1 MKVPN
6 FKENKGITLAAL
18 VITIIVL
25 LIIAT
30 ITVTTLSG
38 NNGIVQH
45 TVTAKEESEIKSELK
60 VVDLAS
66 NQAKNKNKY
75 GDVTGE
81 ELVKALKNNAGEDQ
95 TEVEYYEKGSL
106 YFVTFKKSN
115 RVYEVTTAGYAKY
128 VGKPEDAVV
137 LFGKPKSSIAPKTS
151 VEVNVIIKTLQENKI
166 DKLEYV
172 WNKSEDKQP
181 SKEEFSNNTP
191 KVLENVENEK
201 TEKQT
206 IVSLPEGT
214 PEGEYYLW
222 VKVTN
227 NGEETIEH
235 LGPYIIGEVS
245 CQLAVDPNGGTW
257 DGSSE
262 VKVIKQ
268 SVGNKIDLKTPNPP
282 ANYEITFDA
291 DGGNVSKDKVTSVVS
306 FNRWEL
312 KGVGTLEKN
321 TYTFGKGKATATAQ
335 YSNEKITLPT
345 ATKDGYQ
352 IDGWY
357 DKDGNKAG
365 DPNDEYTPTG
375 SENLTAHWTPNSYVL
390 AFDYKTNGGTR
401 GPDETQQIVYGK
413 EVILSTY
420 QAERGNGYVFI
431 GWNRNANDKT
441 ALDKIIMGSQN
452 EKVYALFKK
461 DIRLTFKDKN
471 GDKYS
476 NPDPVTIYNNEKGTA
491 TAPAISEYTGWEP
504 LYWTK
509 ETKAD
514 GAKAVGAKTGDN
526 TISNITD
533 PATYYA
539 RYKKDITIEFDLNGG
554 TGTKPD
560 NATGEVHVS
569 TSDITKPK
577 AATINMPEIE
587 SGKEPKKDGYV
598 FNGWNTAQDGKGTH
612 YDIDGTGS
620 FLDSSTLYAEWTEKK
635 ATKITLNKETATITY
650 GDTTTIIATL
660 EPADLVNKNVNWTTS
675 DANICNIS
683 KATSVSGE
691 EITLTAKKVGKA
703 TITAT
708 AADGSGKT
716 ATCVVTV
723 VAKKIT
729 VPTAKTNLV
738 YNAANQI
745 GVEQTTE
752 YNVTDG
758 TKIDAGSY
766 TAKVVLKDKTN
777 TMWNDE
783 TTTDKTVDWSI
794 AKKAITVKADNKTR
808 KYGEENPT
816 LTATVG
822 ETGVQGEKGKIT
834 GTPTTTAEK
843 MSKVGN
849 YPITRGGNL
858 ALADNDT
865 FKANNYEID
874 FKDGTLTITKIDNT
888 LNVTAKTLTYNTQE
902 QELVN
907 QTGLQGDIYYSTDVE
922 LTKDNYLKEGTKNT
936 IPKGTNAGNYKVY
949 YYAPGNEN
957 YNAKSDSVDVTIAQY
972 SLKDAIIETVGSQ
985 IFTGSAITPKPEV
998 KVNIPSEQ
1006 NKTTLVEGRDFEYSY
1021 KDNTAVGTATITIT
1035 GKGNYKDSKP
1045 ITFNIENKK
1054 QIKVSKEDYTG
1065 TYNGKAQTFKFDV
1078 TEPTSGYNVYY
1089 KVGTTPLN
1097 ENNYTDGTTEEKPTR
1112 KDAGTTIV
1120 QWYIHTTNAQYADT
1134 NGSIEITINP
1144 KSIDVKADDKTKK
1157 YGEENPTLT
1166 ATAGETGITGET
1178 AKIAGALKTT
1188 ATKTSNVG
1196 PYVIGNDNV
1205 KLTDNGTFKASN
1217 YEMNFINGTLTIT
1230 KADNTLKVNAK
1241 TLTYNTTAQ
1250 ELVTEENKQG
1260 DVYYSIGTELT
1271 SDNYNTAGRTT
1282 IPTGTNAGDY
1292 KVYYYTPGNDNYG
1305 PSKGTVDV
1313 TIEKYDLKN
1322 ANMTQGAL
1330 DYTGSKLTPKPEVTV
1345 NIPSEQNKT
1354 KLTAGTEFTY
1364 SYGANTNAGTNAGSV
1379 TITAK
1384 DNTNYTGSKTV
1395 NFNINKIANTLDV
1408 KARTLTY
1415 NTQAQELVTESK
1427 KHGDVYYSLE
1437 TKLTKDNC
1445 DEKGSKNVI
1454 PKETNAGTY
1463 KVYYYTPGD
1472 TNYNEKDGFVDVTIE
1487 KYSLNNA
1494 EIDSVNA
1501 KIYTGS
1507 AVTPKPEVKV
1517 NIPSEQNKTK
1527 LVEGTDFDY
1536 SYSNNNGVGT
1546 ATVTVTGKGNYK
1558 DSKSITFTL
1567 ADKKPIKVTPSNYS
1581 GTYNGEAHTFEL
1593 NITEPAGCEIYYKE
1607 GAETLTESN
1616 YTQGT
1621 TDQKPTR
1628 TDAGTTTVQ
1637 WYIHS
1642 TNAEY
1647 SDINGSSTITINKA
1661 KATKPTVKA
1670 YSGTYDGASHGVT
1683 VTGGSGGTIQYSED
1697 NNEYSATVPKYT
1709 DFTDGE
1715 KTIYV
1720 KVAGDK
1726 NHSDSDVVTSS
1737 ITINKKSIDVT
1748 AEDKSRAYGAANPE
1762 LTYTHSGEVSGQ
1774 TAEFIGALTTSATTE
1789 SAVGTYD
1796 ITQGTLALTDNGT
1809 FKASNYTIN
1818 YVKGTLTV
1826 TKANGSGSVTMEDWT
1841 YGETAKNPV
1850 ATSSTNGTSNVTY
1863 KYKVSTAEDST
1874 YTEAKPSNAG
1884 IYTVQAIFAAT
1895 DNYNEVTTTANFTI
1909 EQKEITVTAE
1919 EKNKAYGAENPTFTY
1934 THSGEISG
1942 EEAGFTGALG
1952 ALTIETSEPGYY
1964 DIIQGDLALADN
1976 GTFIASN
1983 YKISYTKAT
1992 LRVDPKV
1999 TFNANDGTET
2009 ISEQTVTYNTETALT
2024 QNAFTRDGYTF
2035 NGWNTEADGSGTS
2048 YADKANITTEVNTT
2062 LYAQWT
2068 AISYTI
2074 SYDYAEGT
2082 AGTNAPTSATYDED
2096 VQISNPTKEGYTFGG
2111 WTSSSSDGLGENAK
2125 TGTEANPSTE
2135 WTGEPTKNTYFKN
2148 LTDTNNGTVKLTATW
2163 KANYKLKKVIG
2174 ASNLIANGG
2183 LDNYTLVD
2191 APSKNSNGVTHT
2203 WDKALNGVP
2212 GNTTKAYKM
2221 TSWDEYANGTGA
2233 NMGVVVPEI
2242 GYHAHMR
2249 IVNGNNVLRFKT
2261 NEAYVGKTGAN
2272 VSGGKSVTPGTV
2284 YANRWLGIS
2293 QKLTGTNLTAGATYV
2308 VTLDAYR
2315 VSGNQKITGGI
2326 YHATTSSNSERGF
2339 NSGMYSFNPT
2349 KTGEWET
2356 FSWTF
2361 TLASNYV
2368 NTINPSF
2375 YVYGY
2380 TGGTG
2385 ELYVD
2390 NVRLEKV
2397 TDTSYITKAYDS
2409 LYTTEDLNP
2418 ASRSGYSF
2426 DGWYSDARYTK
2437 RLDETDQ
2444 FNTNTAVFEDVN
2456 TPNTSAY
2463 IYAKWSYNSYTIK
2476 FDKNNTNASGT
2487 MSPMSV
2493 TCGTEK
2499 TLTANNFAVTTLG
2512 VTTKQ
2517 IFTGWNTKADGTG
2530 TTYSDKASVTDLTT
2544 AGGTVT
2550 LYAQWINANYEV
2562 SSPVKYTLTIEDAI
2576 SKANASSTIKVIQ
2589 NVTDSSTA
2597 NVSKTLTLNL
2607 NGKTL
2612 TKNSGGGI
2620 RVSAGTFT
2628 VKGNGKTSTL
2638 YVTNAAGILNEGSSS
2653 AIVINSALIKSA
2665 YNPILYQSNC
2675 NGTLTVNNS
2684 WIYGTGEQGAIY
2696 LNKAGNVTINSS
2708 WLYTGY
2714 GKHPTLG
2721 INGGVSTL
2729 TLKGTTRIGGGYQQQ
2744 NTSDTKSALI
2754 DISGTGTTTINII
2767 DNTILMAGQYNGNTL
2782 ATGSNRTVNIEVKGE
2797 AEMYA
2802 LNGSCILVKKS
2813 GSTVK
2818 VNTFGWIYATGTN
2831 AIEAFNVT
2839 VTACRLVSGSVNTVV
2854 DNGTRT
2860 YTGRQFGSNNGFYYM
2875 KQYDNNSYT
2884 ERSGLYYY
2892 FINWGKNGS
2901 SSDYDWTYGVS
2912 GTLVTGWRQIDSR
2925 WYYFKKSS
2933 DSPVIQTNSSR
2944 YTEGEMVTGWVKI
2957 SGTWYYL
2964 WRPADKPILASGDTH
2979 VYKEGEMVTGWVY
2992 LNKYWY
2998 YLSSSGAM
3006 YANGTYSIGGKN
3018 YTFDSNGHCTNP

>member
-6 FKENKGITLAAL
+6 FKENKGISLASLVVTVIVILILAAISL
-18 VITIIVL
+18 YMMTGDNN
-25 LIIAT
+25 LIFRT
-30 ITVTTLSG
+30 G
-38 NNGIVQH
+38 K
-45 TVTAKEESEIKSELK
+45 AKEESERAEIEEALNAAYVKLERKSKYNSVANLDDAVENVKKQGYEDKIVGQPRHGYELC
-60 VVDLAS
+60 
-66 NQAKNKNKY
+66 
-75 GDVTGE
+75 GEDVT
-81 ELVKALKNNAGEDQ
+81 LTKM
-95 TEVEYYEKGSL
+95 
-106 YFVTFKKSN
+106 
-115 RVYEVTTAGYAKY
+115 
-128 VGKPEDAVV
+128 
-137 LFGKPKSSIAPKTS
+137 AP
-151 VEVNVIIKTLQENKI
+151 
-166 DKLEYV
+166 
-172 WNKSEDKQP
+172 
-181 SKEEFSNNTP
+181 NNT
-191 KVLENVENEK
+191 K
-201 TEKQT
+201 TIT
-206 IVSLPEGT
+206 I
-214 PEGEYYLW
+214 
-222 VKVTN
+222 
-227 NGEETIEH
+227 
-235 LGPYIIGEVS
+235 
-245 CQLAVDPNGGTW
+245 
-257 DGSSE
+257 
-262 VKVIKQ
+262 
-268 SVGNKIDLKTPNPP
+268 
-282 ANYEITFDA
+282 
-291 DGGNVSKDKVTSVVS
+291 
-306 FNRWEL
+306 
-312 KGVGTLEKN
+312 
-321 TYTFGKGKATATAQ
+321 
-335 YSNEKITLPT
+335 
-345 ATKDGYQ
+345 
-352 IDGWY
+352 
-357 DKDGNKAG
+357 
-365 DPNDEYTPTG
+365 
-375 SENLTAHWTPNSYVL
+375 
-390 AFDYKTNGGTR
+390 
-401 GPDETQQIVYGK
+401 
-413 EVILSTY
+413 
-420 QAERGNGYVFI
+420 
-431 GWNRNANDKT
+431 
-441 ALDKIIMGSQN
+441 
-452 EKVYALFKK
+452 KK
-461 DIRLTFKDKN
+461 DISESSDGLWYAVIMGKYFK
-471 GDKYS
+471 
-476 NPDPVTIYNNEKGTA
+476 
-491 TAPAISEYTGWEP
+491 
-504 LYWTK
+504 
-509 ETKAD
+509 
-514 GAKAVGAKTGDN
+514 
-526 TISNITD
+526 
-533 PATYYA
+533 
-539 RYKKDITIEFDLNGG
+539 IE
-554 TGTKPD
+554 
-560 NATGEVHVS
+560 
-569 TSDITKPK
+569 
-577 AATINMPEIE
+577 
-587 SGKEPKKDGYV
+587 
-598 FNGWNTAQDGKGTH
+598 
-612 YDIDGTGS
+612 DIDGTVKIAKEPSNVEINSGS
-620 FLDSSTLYAEWTEKK
+620 
-635 ATKITLNKETATITY
+635 I
-650 GDTTTIIATL
+650 GDTINITNNDVTIANADIASFEVIEGDKLKVTAL
-660 EPADLVNKNVNWTTS
+660 NVGS
-675 DANICNIS
+675 SI
-683 KATSVSGE
+683 
-691 EITLTAKKVGKA
+691 ITIK
-703 TITAT
+703 
-708 AADGSGKT
+708 SNGKT
-716 ATCVVTV
+716 ATCKVTV
-723 VAKKIT
+723 IPESIT
-729 VPTAKTNLV
+729 IPKVKTGLV
-738 YNAANQI
+738 YNGKNQT
-745 GVEQTTE
+745 GVEDGLG
-752 YNVTDG
+752 YIVTDG
-758 TKIDAGSY
+758 KKIDAGNYKASVALQDKENTVWSDGT
-766 TAKVVLKDKTN
+766 TADKI
-777 TMWNDE
+777 
-783 TTTDKTVDWSI
+783 VDWSI
-794 AKKAITVKADNKTR
+794 AKKKIIVTADNKTR

-865 FKANNYEID
+865 FKANNYEIE

-888 LNVTAKTLTYNTQE
+888 LEVKAKTLTYNTQE

-907 QTGLQGDIYYSTDVE
+907 QTGLQGDIYYSTEVE

-936 IPKGTNAGNYKVY
+936 IPKGTNAGDYKVY

-1006 NKTTLVEGRDFEYSY
+1006 NKTKLVEGTDFDYSY

-1054 QIKVSKEDYTG
+1054 QIKVSKTDYTG
-1065 TYNGKAQTFKFDV
+1065 TYDGKSHTFTFNV

-1144 KSIDVKADDKTKK
+1144 KSIDVTADNKTKK
-1157 YGEENPTLT
+1157 YEEENPTLT

-1196 PYVIGNDNV
+1196 TYVIGNDNV

-1241 TLTYNTTAQ
+1241 TLTYNTSAQ
-1250 ELVTEENKQG
+1250 ELVNEEGKQG

-1501 KIYTGS
+1501 QIYTGS
-1507 AVTPKPEVKV
+1507 TVTPKPEVKV

-1593 NITEPAGCEIYYKE
+1593 NVTEPAGCKIYYKE
-1607 GAETLTESN
+1607 GTDTLTESN

-1637 WYIHS
+1637 WYIVS
-1642 TNAEY
+1642 
-1647 SDINGSSTITINKA
+1647 SDPTYNDLAGNNTITINKA

-1670 YSGTYDGASHGVT
+1670 YSGIYDGSAHGVT

-1709 DFTDGE
+1709 DFTDGA
-1715 KTIYV
+1715 KTVYV

-1748 AEDKSRAYGAANPE
+1748 AEDKSRAYGAVNPE
-1762 LTYTHSGEVSGQ
+1762 LTYTHSGEISGEEAGF
-1774 TAEFIGALTTSATTE
+1774 TGALETEAKETSAP
-1789 SAVGTYD
+1789 GNYD
-1796 ITQGTLALTDNGT
+1796 ITQGDLALADNGT
-1809 FKASNYTIN
+1809 FKAANYKIT
-1818 YVKGTLTV
+1818 YTKASLTV
-1826 TKANGSGSVTMEDWT
+1826 TKADGSGSVTMEDWT
-1841 YGETAKNPV
+1841 YGETAKDPV
-1850 ATSSTNGTSNVTY
+1850 ATSSTNGTNNVTY
-1863 KYKVSTAEDST
+1863 KYKVSTAADST
-1874 YTEAKPSNAG
+1874 YTDAKPSNAG
-1884 IYTVQAIFAAT
+1884 TYTVQATFAET

-1919 EKNKAYGAENPTFTY
+1919 DENRAYGAENPTFTY

-1942 EEAGFTGALG
+1942 EEAGFTGALETE
-1952 ALTIETSEPGYY
+1952 AKETSAPGNY
-1964 DIIQGDLALADN
+1964 DITQGNLALADN
-1976 GTFIASN
+1976 GTFKAAN
-1983 YKISYTKAT
+1983 YEIKYTTAI

-2009 ISEQTVTYNTETALT
+2009 ISEQTVIYNTQIALK
-2024 QNAFTRDGYTF
+2024 QNTFTRGGYTF
-2035 NGWNTEADGSGTS
+2035 NEWNTEADGSGTP
-2048 YADKANITTEVNTT
+2048 YADKANITTEVNIT

-2068 AISYTI
+2068 ANKYTI

-2082 AGTNAPTSATYDED
+2082 AGTNAPTSATYNED

-2125 TGTEANPSTE
+2125 TGTAANPTTE
-2135 WTGEPTKNTYFKN
+2135 WTGTATKNTYFKN
-2148 LTDTNNGTVKLTATW
+2148 LTDTNNETVKLTATW
-2163 KANYKLKKVIG
+2163 KANFKLRKVIG
-2174 ASNLIANGG
+2174 ASNLISNGG
-2183 LDNYTLVD
+2183 FDNYTLVNPETKT
-2191 APSKNSNGVTHT
+2191 ANGVTHT

-2212 GNTTKAYKM
+2212 GNTSKAYSI

-2233 NMGVVVPEI
+2233 NMNVNVPEI

-2261 NEAYVGKTGAN
+2261 NEAYAGQTAAN
-2272 VSGGKSVTPGTV
+2272 VSGGVSVTPGTID
-2284 YANRWLGIS
+2284 ANRWLGIS
-2293 QKLTGTNLTAGATYV
+2293 QQLTGTNLTAGATYV

-2315 VSGNQKITGGI
+2315 VSGNQNITVGI

-2339 NSGMYSFNPT
+2339 NSGTYSFNP
-2349 KTGEWET
+2349 KKIGEWET
-2356 FSWTF
+2356 FSKTF
-2361 TLASNYV
+2361 TLSSNYV
-2368 NTINPSF
+2368 NTINPSL
-2375 YVYGY
+2375 YVYGCWD
-2380 TGGTG
+2380 GTG
-2385 ELYVD
+2385 EIYVD
-2390 NVRLEKV
+2390 NIRLEKV
-2397 TDTSYITKAYDS
+2397 TDTSYITKTYDS
-2409 LYTTEDLNP
+2409 LYTTEELTP

-2444 FNTNTAVFEDVN
+2444 FNTNTAAFEDVN
-2456 TPNTSAY
+2456 TPETSAY

-2476 FDKNNTNASGT
+2476 FDKNNANAIGT
-2487 MSPMSV
+2487 MQPMTASR
-2493 TCGTEK
+2493 GTAI
-2499 TLTANNFAVTTLG
+2499 TLNGNTFNVPAGIA
-2512 VTTKQ
+2512 TKQ
-2517 IFTGWNTKADGTG
+2517 IFNGWNTKADGTG
-2530 TTYSDKASVTDLTT
+2530 TNYSDKESVTDLSTT
-2544 AGGTVT
+2544 GESVT
-2550 LYAQWINANYEV
+2550 LYAQWIDALYEV
-2562 SSPVKYTLTIEDAI
+2562 DLPSKYTLTLKDAI
-2576 SKANASSTIKVIQ
+2576 AAANTNAIIKVIR
-2589 NVTDSSTA
+2589 NGTDNLTA
-2597 NVSKTLTLNL
+2597 NVNKTLTLNL

-2612 TKNSGGGI
+2612 TRKEEI
-2620 RVSAGTFT
+2620 TVSQGNFT
-2628 VKGNGKTSTL
+2628 VQGSGTLVSSGKGIYNS
-2638 YVTNAAGILNEGSSS
+2638 GSSS
-2653 AIVINSALIKSA
+2653 TITITNKALIRSANTSIEFKSDGRNYSGTLDIQNSWIYTTGNAIAILIGSAKNVTINNSWVYMPYASTNTIKVNYELPQMILNGTTKIGSGWDGNSNNSALIYFAS
-2665 YNPILYQSNC
+2665 
-2675 NGTLTVNNS
+2675 
-2684 WIYGTGEQGAIY
+2684 
-2696 LNKAGNVTINSS
+2696 
-2708 WLYTGY
+2708 
-2714 GKHPTLG
+2714 
-2721 INGGVSTL
+2721 
-2729 TLKGTTRIGGGYQQQ
+2729 GGG
-2744 NTSDTKSALI
+2744 NLDL
-2754 DISGTGTTTINII
+2754 DILGKV
-2767 DNTILMAGQYNGNTL
+2767 ILMAGRYNYSTICL
-2782 ATGSNRTVNIEVKGE
+2782 ARKADVDITNEAELYALRDSTATKCIDCQSTGSDILIETYGWVYSMGDNVINSNVNSPVHLNKGTYVART
-2797 AEMYA
+2797 
-2802 LNGSCILVKKS
+2802 KKMVS
-2813 GSTVK
+2813 YTDE
-2818 VNTFGWIYATGTN
+2818 FN
-2831 AIEAFNVT
+2831 A
-2839 VTACRLVSGSVNTVV
+2839 RDDSQSLH
-2854 DNGTRT
+2854 
-2860 YTGRQFGSNNGFYYM
+2860 QFYYM
-2875 KQYDNNSYT
+2875 KEYDKYT
-2884 ERSGLYYY
+2884 LSEAKKLYEFCRGFVKVGNTDSFNWRYAYYDGSGFAVGLQHIGNGYYY
-2892 FINWGKNGS
+2892 FG
-2901 SSDYDWTYGVS
+2901 SDYIMQTGWIEVGGYWYCFKAKS
-2912 GTLVTGWRQIDSR
+2912 GTSGGEAYTGGPHTIDGRKYIFGSDGKMLTGWA
-2925 WYYFKKSS
+2925 KGS
-2933 DSPVIQTNSSR
+2933 D
-2944 YTEGEMVTGWVKI
+2944 G
-2957 SGTWYYL
+2957 
-2964 WRPADKPILASGDTH
+2964 
-2979 VYKEGEMVTGWVY
+2979 
-2992 LNKYWY
+2992 YWY
-2998 YLSSSGAM
+2998 YLNPAESTSSIKKGEALRGWKHLDGAWYYIDTNYHM
-3006 YANGTYSIGGKN
+3006 VTGGPITIENRKYIFDTNGKMLTGWKQVNGYWYYLNPTETSSYKLGEALKGWHKIDGAWYCMNADYHMLTGGPHLLDGNKFIFASNGKMLTGWQQAGGKWYYLN
-3018 YTFDSNGHCTNP
+3018 PSDGKAKKGWYYDNSYQAWYYFEPSGTNMCQMLANTTRVIDGTTYKFAADGKWIQ